1 MIVLVPALAGA
12 LVVGGLIALVVGL
25 RPSPVVERPSR
36 PRQVRTIAKQT
47 RMLLLGGFA
56 AGVVAFLVTG
66 WVLALLVVPAA
77 FVGLPILLSS
87 SSAAQRIERLEA
99 MEEWTR
105 SLAGVLTVGVGLEQ
119 ALVATLRSTPAAISP
134 EVTRLVARLRARW
147 VTEDALRAFADELDD
162 ATGDLVA
169 ANLILGARRR
179 GAGLASVLEGLA
191 ESVAADVRARRQ
203 VEADRAKPRAT
214 ARWVTLIS
222 VGVLVIL
229 AVSGTYVKPYQS
241 PLRAGHPRRT
251 AGDVRRH
258 PDLDEAHGD
267 RTGNAPVPLDRS
279 PDEGGRSMTTGL
291 QVALLGGAFLG
302 LGVVLLIARLM
313 PAEADLAEALT
324 RLTPT
329 RGRANTIS
337 SGGPVTAA
345 TGKERIGVWAIKA
358 LPPAIWIRTP
368 TRELALLR
376 IPLARFYGDK
386 IVMALMGL
394 VIPPLL
400 AWFFGLIGLGF
411 PVAIP
416 AIASVGL
423 ATMMFFLPN
432 YNAVDDARKAR
443 LEFTRALGAYIDL
456 VALERNNGSGVRQAM
471 EAAAEVGDSWV
482 FTRLSEE
489 LTRSRWSGQPPW
501 DALHALADE
510 LGLPE
515 LDDFADIM
523 RLSGE
528 EGASVYTN
536 LRARS
541 AAMRTAMLND
551 EIAEANA
558 VGERMTIPGSLLG
571 VIFMALLVAPSLLRM
586 FSNT

>member
-1 MIVLVPALAGA
+1 
-12 LVVGGLIALVVGL
+12 
-25 RPSPVVERPSR
+25 
-36 PRQVRTIAKQT
+36 
-47 RMLLLGGFA
+47 
-56 AGVVAFLVTG
+56 
-66 WVLALLVVPAA
+66 
-77 FVGLPILLSS
+77 
-87 SSAAQRIERLEA
+87 
-99 MEEWTR
+99 
-105 SLAGVLTVGVGLEQ
+105 
-119 ALVATLRSTPAAISP
+119 
-134 EVTRLVARLRARW
+134 
-147 VTEDALRAFADELDD
+147 
-162 ATGDLVA
+162 
-169 ANLILGARRR
+169 
-179 GAGLASVLEGLA
+179 
-191 ESVAADVRARRQ
+191 
-203 VEADRAKPRAT
+203 
-214 ARWVTLIS
+214 
-222 VGVLVIL
+222 
-229 AVSGTYVKPYQS
+229 
-241 PLRAGHPRRT
+241 
-251 AGDVRRH
+251 
-258 PDLDEAHGD
+258 
-267 RTGNAPVPLDRS
+267 
-279 PDEGGRSMTTGL
+279 MTTGL
-291 QVALLGGAFLG
+291 QLALGSGALVS
-302 LGVVLLIARLM
+302 LGVVLLVMRLL
-313 PAEADLAEALT
+313 PAEPDLAEALT
-324 RLTPT
+324 RLTPA
-329 RGRANTIS
+329 RGRANTLS
-337 SGGPVTAA
+337 TPTTT

-358 LPPAIWIRTP
+358 LPPVVWVRTP

-386 IVMALMGL
+386 LTFGFLGL

-400 AWFFGLIGLGF
+400 AWFFGLLGLGF

-416 AIASVGL
+416 AIASLGL
-423 ATMMFFLPN
+423 AVVMFFLPN

-489 LTRSRWSGQPPW
+489 LTRSRWSGLPPW
-501 DALHALADE
+501 DALHTLAGE

-528 EGASVYTN
+528 EGASVYKT

-541 AAMRTAMLND
+541 EAMRSAMLND